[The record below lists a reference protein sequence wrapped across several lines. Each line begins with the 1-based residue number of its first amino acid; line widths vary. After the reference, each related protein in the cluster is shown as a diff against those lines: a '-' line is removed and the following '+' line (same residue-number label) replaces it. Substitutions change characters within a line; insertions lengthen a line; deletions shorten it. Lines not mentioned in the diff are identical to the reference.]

1 MRERPERPGINLTA
15 VRTTLLSLSSA
26 TIAALLLSL
35 TGAAAQDPERIFLN
49 EHLERT
55 TGRKATFYRIWEG
68 MEGQHFIG
76 RTYSMDGKLKAEG
89 RYLDEQLTVEHGHF
103 TFYHANGKVES
114 SGDYAE
120 GLKAGVWQRFDG
132 WGRSLAE
139 KVYDP
144 EPLADI
150 VYTRAQT
157 MPRYP
162 GGDKELVRYI
172 RSKVV
177 GEDGQRVKTQVTA
190 SFIVE
195 KNGELSEVKVVKG
208 EDPIMDEKV
217 VDALRS
223 TPAWDPGREKGR
235 PVRVQM
241 QLPVEF

>member
-1 MRERPERPGINLTA
+1 MRI
-15 VRTTLLSLSSA
+15 TLLSLSSA
-26 TIAALLLSL
+26 TIAAFLLSL

-68 MEGQHFIG
+68 MEGQYFIG
-76 RTYSMDGKLKAEG
+76 RTYAMDGKLKAEG
-89 RYLDEQLTVEHGHF
+89 RYLDQQLTIEHGHF
-103 TFYHANGKVES
+103 TYYHANGKVES
-114 SGDYAE
+114 SGDYTD
-120 GLKAGVWQRFDG
+120 GLKSGVWERFDA
-132 WGRSLAE
+132 WGRPLAE

-157 MPRYP
+157 MPSYP

-172 RSKVV
+172 RGRVAGS
-177 GEDGQRVKTQVTA
+177 EGQRMKAQVTA

-195 KNGELSEVKVVKG
+195 KNGALTEVKVVKG
-208 EDPIMDEKV
+208 QDPFIDEKV